1 MDNPRFPHTIRIIRV
16 TTGTFDP
23 FNPNQSTTEEEVYHG
38 EGRNYK
44 NNKTSTVNGVL
55 QSDFAVSL
63 PFTEID
69 IKAGDKITVTERARV
84 ISGLVDDAYLG
95 NLGLTVYWNKVNN

>member
-1 MDNPRFPHTIRIIRV
+1 MENPRFPHTIRITRV
-16 TTGTFDP
+16 DTTVPYDP
-23 FNPNQSTTEEEVYHG
+23 FNPTTPTTIEVYYG

-44 NNKTSTVNGVL
+44 NNKTGAVNGVI
-55 QSDFAVSL
+55 QSDYAVSI

-69 IKAGDKITVTERARV
+69 IMTGDTITVTERTRTLT
-84 ISGLVDDAYLG
+84 GMVDDPYLG